1 MQAKLPVLF
10 GGLGIRQ
17 PSDIAHPGFLASF
30 AESRLVTKIL
40 SKLPGSLRVNRSD
53 VAATRWTELHGGM
66 LKLDQGATNR
76 QSTWDTIQCRAL
88 CRDGLSGANTLERA
102 RLLGAQAPH
111 SGSWLQSVPIANVG
125 TMLDNQA
132 LRVAI
137 ALTVG
142 STVCEPFPCP
152 CGAVVD
158 QMGLHPL
165 SCRLSAGRAA
175 RHAALNET
183 VRRAIGRCGLAPVL
197 EPPGLDRGM
206 GSGLTASPSSPIPGA
221 SV

>member
-1 MQAKLPVLF
+1 MQAKLPVRF

-17 PSDIAHPGFLASF
+17 PSDIAHPGFLASV
-30 AESRLVTKIL
+30 AASSSLVTKIL

-53 VAATRWTELHGGM
+53 VAATQWTELHGGM

-137 ALTVG
+137 ALRVG
-142 STVCEPFPCP
+142 S
-152 CGAVVD
+152 
-158 QMGLHPL
+158 
-165 SCRLSAGRAA
+165 
-175 RHAALNET
+175 
-183 VRRAIGRCGLAPVL
+183 
-197 EPPGLDRGM
+197 
-206 GSGLTASPSSPIPGA
+206 